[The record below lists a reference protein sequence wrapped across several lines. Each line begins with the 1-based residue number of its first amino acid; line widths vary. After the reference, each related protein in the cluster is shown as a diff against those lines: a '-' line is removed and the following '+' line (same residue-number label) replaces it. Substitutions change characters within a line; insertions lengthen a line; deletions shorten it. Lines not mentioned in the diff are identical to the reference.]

1 MMMGPTMTSK
11 IKILRELFAFGS
23 SNTKL
28 MGSIAITGRMFFM
41 LLVGLEMD
49 IPFLLRS
56 VRRSI
61 IITTGSAVSCF
72 IAAISSSTIIYRATG
87 PNGNPLLFLLILAL
101 LYTNTSSTI
110 VIRMCTELKLA
121 TSDLG
126 RLAVSSSLLN
136 DMACL
141 LVLAVATTT
150 SPGPYNQRTQ
160 TQKLIGGL
168 TALLMLTISAWVL
181 KPLVRWMNK
190 RNEGRRHIRHLEMVG
205 LLLFVFIVAVM
216 MEMMG
221 YNSTMACF
229 MLGLVMPR
237 EGCTVR
243 TLVDKLSYPINKFV
257 LPIFFGFAGISTDMS
272 SISGGMMGAVVVMVV
287 LNIAAK
293 VVGTLAATRYLG
305 MAVYEGIVLGFLLN
319 IKGHVDLVLVSLARG
334 AEVRLLAIYLLFSF
348 RGKLSAETIRPADYP
363 PALMA
368 ESFRRKFGQ
377 IKHRNSFQENDVLV
391 TIFLPIWGEEA
402 QKVLLVTVLMATLAA
417 GPAAA
422 FVIRL
427 ERSSLRY
434 RGAYLHHHPI
444 GAELRILTCI
454 HGPRDVP
461 TMLNLV
467 EICGGGAPESP
478 LAAYLMHL
486 VELTAG
492 AASYVLYHQHDVEDD
507 GGWEHGGDDARI
519 ITAAADVFSIETG
532 IGLRQVTVVSAMETM
547 QEDVYN
553 ATVDVRASLVLMPFH
568 KHQRVDGRMQVGKIA
583 VQQLNER
590 VMKRIPCTVGV
601 LVDRGLDGSV
611 GGHTP
616 TNGPNPHHP
625 MHQVAVLFFGGADDR
640 EALAVGMRLA
650 LHPSVLLTVI
660 RFLPESRAEHD
671 AGLEMA
677 AANDD
682 KEVLVAISNHER
694 EMEAD
699 EAFMAT
705 FMSRSMST
713 GRAMYVEKYVR
724 NAAETVAVIC
734 AMDNMYSL
742 FIVGRGR
749 DRLSPLTRGMNQW
762 VECPELGSVGDL
774 LASCDFMGVG
784 SVLVVRQYSNHLS
797 CKNDDG
803 EDDEDIDEEFKVF

>member
-1 MMMGPTMTSK
+1 
-11 IKILRELFAFGS
+11 
-23 SNTKL
+23 
-28 MGSIAITGRMFFM
+28 
-41 LLVGLEMD
+41 MD

-272 SISGGMMGAVVVMVV
+272 GISGGMMGAVVVMVV

-334 AEVRLLAIYLLFSF
+334 AE
-348 RGKLSAETIRPADYP
+348 
-363 PALMA
+363 
-368 ESFRRKFGQ
+368 
-377 IKHRNSFQENDVLV
+377 
-391 TIFLPIWGEEA
+391 IWGEEA

-625 MHQVAVLFFGGADDR
+625 MHQVVVLFFGGADDR

-650 LHPSVLLTVI
+650 LHPSVVLTVI

-682 KEVLVAISNHER
+682 KEVFVAISNHER

-699 EAFMAT
+699 EAFMST
-705 FMSRSMST
+705 FVSRSMST

-742 FIVGRGR
+742 FIVGRGS
-749 DRLSPLTRGMNQW
+749 DRVSPLTRGMNQW

-803 EDDEDIDEEFKVF
+803 EDDDDIDEEFKVL